1 VNTRPLLVEEGSFYY
16 DLDAYNDELPYW
28 TKVAGRDHL
37 VIPYSLA
44 TNDVKFMRGGRRDV
58 TGINP
63 ICAKYPGEPERDT
76 IYRCSE
82 HLQMRTHNIAI
93 AGFVFKR
100 AIDRA
105 ESNDVEFDPQ
115 QFGKSTRDPLSTP
128 FADAV
133 KSCWFRR
140 AGLVNGT
147 LESIHSTICADRAEK
162 HEPPHARRGRY
173 IESDCGSFDIRRD
186 QP

>member
-1 VNTRPLLVEEGSFYY
+1 V
-16 DLDAYNDELPYW
+16 
-28 TKVAGRDHL
+28 
-37 VIPYSLA
+37 LA
-44 TNDVKFMRGGRRDV
+44 CSQNGRRDV

-76 IYRCSE
+76 IYRRSE

-115 QFGKSTRDPLSTP
+115 QFGKSTSDPLSTP

-133 KSCWFRR
+133 KVCWFRR

-147 LESIHSTICADRAEK
+147 LESIHSTKCADRAEM

-173 IESDCGSFDIRRD
+173 IESDRGSCDIRRD

>member
-1 VNTRPLLVEEGSFYY
+1 
-16 DLDAYNDELPYW
+16 
-28 TKVAGRDHL
+28 
-37 VIPYSLA
+37 
-44 TNDVKFMRGGRRDV
+44 
-58 TGINP
+58 
-63 ICAKYPGEPERDT
+63 
-76 IYRCSE
+76 
-82 HLQMRTHNIAI
+82 MRTHNIAI

-133 KSCWFRR
+133 KVCWFRR

-147 LESIHSTICADRAEK
+147 FESIHSTICAEYAPIELRCTNRLTPAAAAILRATAV
-162 HEPPHARRGRY
+162 PAIFAAISRDPQRRNLGT
-173 IESDCGSFDIRRD
+173 
-186 QP
+186 